1 MPSVTPTHT
10 ARQRRSG
17 EIYADFGRFQAI
29 TLDVK
34 PGSEC
39 VSEFADWREL
49 RLRPTKTG
57 GFEPKTTLKGGISMK
72 TQKNE
77 TMTSGSIRLTP
88 TMWNECDKRAEEL
101 GLRSRNEFIR
111 DAIDFYMEWLDKPSS
126 QKFLTPA
133 LESVIG
139 AKVRDSEDRI
149 ARLLF
154 KLAVAQNMQAHI
166 VADIVQLDESQT
178 ENYRLLALR
187 EMRETNGRMA
197 MEEILNNYQQD

>member
-1 MPSVTPTHT
+1 
-10 ARQRRSG
+10 
-17 EIYADFGRFQAI
+17 
-29 TLDVK
+29 
-34 PGSEC
+34 
-39 VSEFADWREL
+39 
-49 RLRPTKTG
+49 
-57 GFEPKTTLKGGISMK
+57 MK

-77 TMTSGSIRLTP
+77 NMTSGSIRLTP

-139 AKVRDSEDRI
+139 AKIRDSEDRI

-154 KLAVAQNMQAHI
+154 KMAVELDMTMNV
-166 VADIVQLDESQT
+166 VAGGFKVSDDKLQQLRARCVQEVKKTGGTITFED
-178 ENYRLLALR
+178 AVK
-187 EMRETNGRMA
+187 
-197 MEEILNNYQQD
+197 YQRGG